1 MANVDYTRAL
11 QDYKNSQILGQR
23 SLKRYRNAGPGT
35 ALATALSGYF
45 AGQGMNQAQGRMG
58 DADKAEKD
66 TRALDY
72 HRIAGAMA
80 GNTPYN
86 QTEAETFPGE
96 QPIAGLTDKGPNF
109 NPLLDS
115 MLSSQTQGIPELAL
129 GKMMGANNQQGTAT
143 MQDYAFINTLPKE
156 EQERF
161 MALKRAPGAKVI
173 RRGDVATVIDG
184 NGAVLDEFT
193 IATDPN
199 KDPGFMG
206 AGAQAQAEAKGKV
219 ERWNT
224 QMSEGL
230 QAADGIPILT
240 RSLDLL
246 REGVK
251 TGGWDNIKLKASNF
265 FGVTGA
271 DEAELSANLGRAVLS
286 QLRATFGAAFTE
298 REGDR
303 LAFIEANFGKSTKAN
318 VRLLEQLEL
327 MARREAKRGIKAAKA
342 AGDDDMAQQIQ
353 DALDFKLGAETQ
365 ANQSLMADPTPE
377 QYKSLPIGTKYIY
390 EGDEYT
396 KGQ

>member
-1 MANVDYTRAL
+1 MANVDYTKAL
-11 QDYKNSQILGQR
+11 QDYKNSQLLGQR
-23 SLKRYRNAGPGT
+23 ALRRYRNAGPGT

-45 AGQGMNQAQGRMG
+45 AGKGMQGAQGRMG
-58 DADKAEKD
+58 DAEQAEAD
-66 TRALDY
+66 TRAMDY
-72 HRIAGAMA
+72 SRIAGAMR
-80 GNTPYN
+80 GDTPYN

-96 QPIAGLTDKGPNF
+96 SPIPGLRNQGPNT
-109 NPLLDS
+109 NPLLEA
-115 MLSSQTQGIPELAL
+115 MLASSTQGIPEMAL
-129 GKMMGANNQQGTAT
+129 GKMMGSNSQKGTAT

-184 NGAVLDEFT
+184 NGTVLDEFE
-193 IATDPN
+193 IKASPD
-199 KDPGFMG
+199 KDPDLMG

-219 ERWNT
+219 ARWNT
-224 QMSEGL
+224 QMDEGL

-246 REGVK
+246 REGVA

-303 LAFIEANFGKSTKAN
+303 LAFIEASFGKSSKAN
-318 VRLLEQLEL
+318 IRLLEQLDK

-342 AGDDDMAQQIQ
+342 AGDEDMAQQIQ
-353 DALDFKLGAETQ
+353 DALDFKL
-365 ANQSLMADPTPE
+365 ADEPAPPMENPTPE
-377 QYKSLPIGTKYIY
+377 QYKSLSIGDTYLWDGEPTI
-390 EGDEYT
+390 